1 MSEQAAR
8 AQFDRPVF
16 IVSSPRA
23 GSSMLFLSLA
33 QAPGAFTIGGESHQ
47 LIEGV
52 PGLHPFQRGWT
63 SNRLTAEDATAPI
76 AEELAR
82 RFHAN
87 LRDRDGVAPTGR
99 VRLIEKTPKNS
110 LRVPFLDRIF
120 PDAQFVYLYRDPRE
134 TLASMI
140 EAWTSGRFR
149 TYPRLPGWRGLPWSL
164 LLTPGWRDLNGL
176 ALPEIV
182 ARQWAATTD
191 VLLADLAMLAPGR
204 VHAIDY
210 AAVTATPAKA
220 MRALA
225 NAVGLVW
232 DRAVATLPLSPTVV
246 SVPRADKWRDRAE
259 EIEGVLPVIAE
270 PAAAARAILGRHD
283 VVQER

>member
-1 MSEQAAR
+1 
-8 AQFDRPVF
+8 
-16 IVSSPRA
+16 
-23 GSSMLFLSLA
+23 MLFLSLA

-120 PDAQFVYLYRDPRE
+120 PDAHFIYLYRDPRE

-140 EAWTSGRFR
+140 EAWMSGRFR
-149 TYPRLPGWRGLPWSL
+149 TYPRLPDWQGLPWSL
-164 LLTPGWRDLNGL
+164 LLTPGWRDLNGR

-182 ARQWAATTD
+182 ARQWATTTD
-191 VLLADLAMLAPGR
+191 VLLADLALLAPER

-210 AAVTATPAKA
+210 AAVMQAPSDA

-225 NAVGLVW
+225 SRVGLAW
-232 DRAVATLPLSPTVV
+232 DRPLSTLPLSPTVV
-246 SVPRADKWRDRAE
+246 SAPRADKWRAREQELAA
-259 EIEGVLPVIAE
+259 ILPVVAE
-270 PAAAARAILGRHD
+270 ADAAARAFLFRHD
-283 VVQER
+283 VIPPQVRIK